1 MKVDSDIDQSEDEDN
16 DDADDL
22 RNIFEAL
29 QKRQQ
34 KKASARTAAFQS
46 QKKALYN
53 NGRKK
58 VQDLVRDG
66 IELANNLRAQ
76 IAELEAQEVSYE
88 QQKEQFASLLKAMDQ
103 ETNALLGAA
112 RVIEDLNARR
122 VTIIDACS
130 NHVEE
135 RPAQR
140 ERTLQSFLV
149 KARDQVERSRAEQ
162 KVWLSE
168 RKAGR
173 RLTVSTLQSATDA
186 KALIK
191 QYKNILR
198 AAGNE

>member
-1 MKVDSDIDQSEDEDN
+1 MNADSDIEQSEDEDN
-16 DDADDL
+16 GDADDL

-58 VQDLVRDG
+58 VQVLVRDG
-66 IELANNLRAQ
+66 IELANNMRAQ

-103 ETNALLGAA
+103 ETNTLLGAA

-130 NHVEE
+130 NHGEHRGLCSVGSHVIALSVED

-140 ERTLQSFLV
+140 ERALQSFLV

-162 KVWLSE
+162 K
-168 RKAGR
+168 
-173 RLTVSTLQSATDA
+173 SATDA

>member
-1 MKVDSDIDQSEDEDN
+1 MNADSDIEQSEDEDN
-16 DDADDL
+16 DDAERSLRQADD
-22 RNIFEAL
+22 EYSE
-29 QKRQQ
+29 RQQ

-58 VQDLVRDG
+58 AQDLVRDG
-66 IELANNLRAQ
+66 VELANNMRTQ

-103 ETNALLGAA
+103 ETNTLLGAA

-130 NHVEE
+130 NHAWVAISQC
-135 RPAQR
+135 PP
-140 ERTLQSFLV
+140 
-149 KARDQVERSRAEQ
+149 
-162 KVWLSE
+162 
-168 RKAGR
+168 
-173 RLTVSTLQSATDA
+173 QSATDA